1 MERKKKTQNKEKK
14 FYTKFSFY
22 LAIFILTFLVG
33 GYCYLST
40 LPEVKVPQK
49 IQSSQK
55 NKTSKVEN
63 KHKTKLDY
71 YILCKNNVF
80 GIKKDAERQ
89 KAMIA
94 FLGKESQII
103 SSQNKYELYIGPY
116 TNVVKAKKSMNELI
130 EKKIIYKCKIKERT
144 R

>member
-22 LAIFILTFLVG
+22 LAILILTFLVG
-33 GYCYLST
+33 GYGCLST
-40 LPEVKVPQK
+40 LPEVKVPQTPK
-49 IQSSQK
+49 SSQK
-55 NKTSKVEN
+55 KKVSKVEN
-63 KHKTKLDY
+63 KQKPKVDY

-89 KAMIA
+89 KASIA

-116 TNVVKAKKSMNELI
+116 TNVVKAKNSMNELI
-130 EKKIIYKCKIKERT
+130 EKKIVYKCKIKERT

>member
-22 LAIFILTFLVG
+22 LAILILTFLVG
-33 GYCYLST
+33 GYGYLST
-40 LPEVKVPQK
+40 LPEVKVPQNP
-49 IQSSQK
+49 QSSQK
-55 NKTSKVEN
+55 KKVSNVEN
-63 KHKTKLDY
+63 KQKPKVDY
-71 YILCKNNVF
+71 YILCKNNIF

-89 KAMIA
+89 KASIA

-116 TNVVKAKKSMNELI
+116 TNVVKAKNSMNDLI
-130 EKKIIYKCKIKERT
+130 EKKIVYKCKIKERT